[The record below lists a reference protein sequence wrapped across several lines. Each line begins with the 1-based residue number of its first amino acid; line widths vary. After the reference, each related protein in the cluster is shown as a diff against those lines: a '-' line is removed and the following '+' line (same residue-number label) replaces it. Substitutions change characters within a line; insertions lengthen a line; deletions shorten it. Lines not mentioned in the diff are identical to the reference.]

1 MAFNLDH
8 TASGNLLL
16 AGSNISF
23 TGSFTFPKPSN
34 LNTPSVFMTEYSAS
48 TAGISGFQSCLDLLV
63 NSGELGTVSSLSAG
77 DNANNILLVGNNNL
91 INQSFLPDSVNS
103 SVFVV
108 SNSGQL
114 VLLNNAKQG
123 SVAYTTNNY
132 KTYVLC
138 GCFNNINN
146 WVGLLNP
153 DNCVDSVNSKTGVVL
168 VYGCDLSSAAG
179 LGSNVDCAIK
189 LISTGYTD
197 TSYLTS
203 EYKTETSFDSEVS
216 SYSTITSLTNE
227 LSNNPTTGEL
237 SSCLSNY
244 TNNAGTGSLFSPY
257 ALDATFGTASESQH
271 NVGTG
276 NSCILCVGSLGCID
290 SSVLPDVS
298 LVEAFIISSQND
310 LTGLSTATIG
320 DVAFDSVNNF
330 NYILVC
336 SGAGSYSDLQNWEI
350 FAAEQG
356 SLLSVNNHTADPNS
370 TVTIYSDDVCL
381 INDQN
386 SLTVSDKIA
395 LIHGFVDGVE
405 LDYESSGSF
414 EQKKSEYVLE
424 SSFNSIASSKC
435 TTGHVHDINEI
446 ENLTSCL
453 SNIDVFFQSN
463 LIDLNKSYSYQLSNS
478 GSANSCGSLILG
490 DQGKS
495 KNNFSLV
502 QAAGK
507 FGEFGDAQYES
518 IVGKVLPSDSDWT
531 NIIDIQMQESS
542 IALLN
547 AYFVSRN
554 DDAFSLQGTVVK
566 EFSNAT
572 LPQELSKS
580 IYHTGS
586 PSGDV
591 RVCTNSSGFS
601 LQVKG
606 QTYWTSSLEMVYNK
620 STGTA
625 PVLIGTYW
633 QGFGNNSWYNINQ
646 NWFTENTFTENA
658 TLLPL
663 TGSDVQMV
671 GSVVPVVD
679 LDCASWVQP
688 NSIDTT
694 QITTPNGICFVS
706 TTGAIF
712 SGTIYGDAEF
722 IGSVFM

>member
-16 AGSNISF
+16 AGSNIFF

-34 LNTPSVFMTEYSAS
+34 LNTPSVFMTECSAS
-48 TAGISGFQSCLDLLV
+48 AEAISGLQSCLDLLV
-63 NSGELGTVSSLSAG
+63 NSGEFGTASSISAG
-77 DNANNILLVGNNNL
+77 GNANDILLVGNNNL
-91 INQSFLPDSVNS
+91 INESFLPDSVNS

-114 VLLNNAKQG
+114 ILLNNAQKG
-123 SVAYTTNNY
+123 SIAYTTNNY
-132 KTYVLC
+132 KSYVLS
-138 GCFNNINN
+138 GCFNDINN

-189 LISTGYTD
+189 LISTGYAD

-203 EYKTETSFDSEVS
+203 EYKTETSFNSDVS
-216 SYSTITSLTNE
+216 NYSTITNLTNE
-227 LSNNPTTGEL
+227 LSNNTTTGDL
-237 SSCLSNY
+237 SNCLSNY
-244 TNNAGTGSLFSPY
+244 TDNAGTGSLFSPY
-257 ALDATFGTASESQH
+257 ALDSTFGTASESQH

-298 LVEAFIISSQND
+298 LVEAFIVSSQND
-310 LTGLSTATIG
+310 LTGLSTATVG

-336 SGAGSYSDLQNWEI
+336 SGIGSYSDLQNWKS

-356 SLLSVNNHTADPNS
+356 SLLSVNNNTADPNS

-381 INDQN
+381 TNDQN

-424 SSFNSIASSKC
+424 SSFNSIASLKC
-435 TTGHVHDINEI
+435 TTGHLHEINEI
-446 ENLTSCL
+446 ENLNSCI
-453 SNIDVFFQSN
+453 SNINAFFESN
-463 LIDLNKSYSYQLSNS
+463 LIDLEKSYSYQLSNS

-502 QAAGK
+502 QGAGK
-507 FGEFGDAQYES
+507 FQEIGDAQYES
-518 IVGKVLPSDSDWT
+518 IVAKILTNDNEWT
-531 NIIDIQMQESS
+531 NIIDVGMQDNS

-554 DDAFSLQGTVVK
+554 DDSFSLQGAVIK
-566 EFSNAT
+566 EFTNAIAPEQFT
-572 LPQELSKS
+572 KS

-586 PSGDV
+586 SSSDV
-591 RVCTNSSGFS
+591 RVCTNSSGFA

-606 QTYWTSSLEMVYNK
+606 QSYWTSSLEMVYTK
-620 STGTA
+620 STGSA
-625 PVLIGTYW
+625 LNLIGLYW
-633 QGFGNNSWYNINQ
+633 QGFGDNDWYNIQQ

-658 TLLPL
+658 TSLPL
-663 TGSDVQMV
+663 TGSNVQMV
-671 GSVVPVVD
+671 GSVVPVVN
-679 LDCASWVQP
+679 LDSPYWVQP

-706 TTGAIF
+706 TTGAEF

-722 IGSVFM
+722 IGSVFI